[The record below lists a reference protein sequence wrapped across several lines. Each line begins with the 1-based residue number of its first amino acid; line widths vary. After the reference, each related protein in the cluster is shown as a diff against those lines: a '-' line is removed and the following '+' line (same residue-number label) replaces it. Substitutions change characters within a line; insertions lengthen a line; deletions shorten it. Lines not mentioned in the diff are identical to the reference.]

1 MNSQPAGAGRASAND
16 EEIRPSTDH
25 AVVEIPIASLAPDP
39 FQPRTV
45 FSDAAVRELA
55 DSIEQHGI
63 LQPLLVR
70 PMQGPNSRGKYW
82 IVGGERRYR
91 AAQLLGM
98 VHLPCRI
105 RSYENMA
112 AAVVA
117 LAENVHREDLSELD
131 KAEALLRIKT
141 LTDRTWDDVAELV
154 KLSRDYVK
162 RLAGLIRLEPEVQAL
177 VRSGQISVRT
187 AIALRP
193 LAARKQ
199 LEMAHRVVNE
209 GLTAEQVRHEVGR
222 HKTPRGGE
230 RAPAPD
236 QPSTAS
242 GLNRT
247 GSTRALLA
255 EYAGLVRD
263 MDEWLDEREW
273 SPSRISESQRTE
285 LEGLYAAVSLLQQQ
299 LATLRRGL
307 RTDEPSAADKLRK
320 ADLPF

>member
-1 MNSQPAGAGRASAND
+1 MTSRPSQASTPSPSGG
-16 EEIRPSTDH
+16 EIRPSIDH
-25 AVVEIPIASLAPDP
+25 AVVEIPIANLAPDP

-141 LTDRTWDDVAELV
+141 LTDRTWDEVAELV

-162 RLAGLIRLEPEVQAL
+162 RLAGLIRLEPEVQDL
-177 VRSGQISVRT
+177 LRRGQISVRT

-193 LAARKQ
+193 LPARKQ
-199 LEMAHRVVNE
+199 VEMARRVVAE
-209 GLTAEQVRHEVGR
+209 GLTAEQVRLEVGR
-222 HKTPRGGE
+222 QKIPRGGG
-230 RAPAPD
+230 RSSTRD
-236 QPSTAS
+236 QAAAAS

-247 GSTRALLA
+247 GATRALLT
-255 EYAGLVRD
+255 EYTDLVRE
-263 MDEWLDEREW
+263 MDEWLGERDWSAGQVSDAQRSGLDE
-273 SPSRISESQRTE
+273 
-285 LEGLYAAVSLLQQQ
+285 LYEAVSLLQQQ
-299 LATLRRGL
+299 LASLRRRL
-307 RTDEPSAADKLRK
+307 RSNEPSSAEKLRK
-320 ADLPF
+320 AELPF